1 MDLLA
6 AIGWPVIDRL
16 ELGPV
21 AISPHGIGIA
31 VGYLLGSWWMMREGP
46 KRGMKEEHIGSILL
60 WALVGAIVGARVFY
74 VIGHAGEF
82 DSFTDM
88 LAVWRGGISLV
99 GGIFGAIIF
108 AYPVTRRHGYRFG
121 QMMDSAALG
130 LAFGIA
136 VGRIGDLVIGD
147 HLGKPTDFVLGW
159 QYSSGDLPG
168 PWQPGP
174 QDGQWTALL
183 EGGQSQTIGPDMAI
197 LFDERGQLIQQASAV
212 HQTALYDMLIAAALF
227 VFLLWLNR
235 KPRREGVLI
244 AAFGIWYGVGRLFTD
259 FLRVDKTWLFGLT
272 GSQWAAVGVMLAS
285 IAALVWF
292 AIRRP
297 RGGDPPG
304 ETAGETSS
312 GGTAPLPAT
321 SGSSST
327 DFTPPSEPSPPSG

>member
-46 KRGMKEEHIGSILL
+46 KRGMQEEHIGSILL

-74 VIGHAGEF
+74 VIGHASEF

-108 AYPVTRRHGYRFG
+108 AYPVLRRHGYRFG

-147 HLGKPTDFVLGW
+147 HLGKPTNFLLGW

-174 QDGQWTALL
+174 QARQWTALL
-183 EGGQSQTIGPDMAI
+183 EGGQSQTIAPDVAI
-197 LFDERGQLIQQASAV
+197 LFDERGQVVQQASAV

-227 VFLLWLNR
+227 AFLLLLNR

-244 AAFGIWYGVGRLFTD
+244 AAFGICYGAGRIVTD
-259 FLRVDKTWLFGLT
+259 FLRVDKTWVIGLT
-272 GSQWAAVGVMLAS
+272 GSQWAAVGVVLAS
-285 IAALVWF
+285 ISALVWF

-297 RGGDPPG
+297 RDGVGPP
-304 ETAGETSS
+304 ETSGATPA
-312 GGTAPLPAT
+312 GGTAPL
-321 SGSSST
+321 SGTPGSRST
-327 DFTPPSEPSPPSG
+327 DFTPPSEPTPPSG